1 MHLFDFDEKENDLS
15 PTRLYLGK
23 ILIVDEA
30 KSTLQNL
37 IELLREAAHTV
48 DVCTEP
54 TLVLEMAIADP
65 PDLIIS
71 NISITESEGCDLCD
85 RLKSHPSTQNIPFIA
100 ISTAND
106 HQAKATAFEA
116 GANDYIATPFDPKE
130 VLLRVKNHLRT
141 RALYLQLAKQNR
153 ILQTEIIMRHHAEQK
168 LKLAEEKFRKAFYS
182 SPNPSTITLLSDGTH
197 IEVNDNFCESTGY
210 TREEILG
217 RSAVELG
224 LWVNIDAR
232 EELFQLIRNGQKV
245 HNHEFEF
252 CTKHGKIRTAILS
265 CEIINIDGQECL
277 LSLSNDITER
287 KQAESRLK
295 VANRTLQTLADL
307 DGLTKIANRRR
318 FDSYL
323 KYHWEKAQHEDLNLT
338 LFLCDVDHFK
348 AYNDHYGHLQGD
360 ACLMQLA
367 KILRTRMP
375 SPTDLVA
382 RYGGEEFAIILPGR
396 SPSEGAEIVQHI
408 WQTIQETNLLHAAS
422 PTAEFVTVSFGGC
435 TFIPSGTVHTARQLI
450 GRADEA
456 LYQAKQQGRNRV
468 IFCEM
473 EGIKPVGFP

>member
-1 MHLFDFDEKENDLS
+1 VVHLFDFDEKENDLN

-23 ILIVDEA
+23 ILIVDET
-30 KSTLQNL
+30 KNNLRGL

-48 DVCTEP
+48 DVCTET

-71 NISITESEGCDLCD
+71 NICITESEGCDLCD
-85 RLKSHPSTQNIPFIA
+85 RLNSHPTTQNIPFIA
-100 ISTAND
+100 ISTSDD
-106 HQAKATAFEA
+106 HQAKAAAFEA
-116 GANDYIATPFDPKE
+116 GANDYITTPFDAKE

-153 ILQTEIIMRHHAEQK
+153 TLQTEIIMRHHAEQK

-182 SPNPSTITLLSDGTH
+182 SPNPSTITLLDDGAH
-197 IEVNDNFCESTGY
+197 IEVNDSFCELTGH
-210 TREEILG
+210 TREEIHG

-224 LWVNIDAR
+224 LWVNIDDR
-232 EELFQLIRNGQKV
+232 EQLFQLIRSGQKV
-245 HNHEFEF
+245 KNHEFEF

-287 KQAESRLK
+287 KQAESELI
-295 VANRTLQTLADL
+295 VVNRKLRTLADL

-323 KYHWEKAQHEDLNLT
+323 KYHWEKSQQEGLNLT
-338 LFLCDVDHFK
+338 LFICDVDHFK

-360 ACLMQLA
+360 ACLIQLA
-367 KILRTRMP
+367 KVLRTRVS

-396 SPSEGAEIVQHI
+396 SPAEGREIVQHI
-408 WQTIQETNLLHAAS
+408 WQAIQETNLPHAAS
-422 PTAEFVTVSFGGC
+422 PTAAFVTVSFGGC
-435 TFIPSGTVHTARQLI
+435 SFIPGGTVHTARQLI
-450 GRADEA
+450 GRADAA

-468 IFCEM
+468 LFSDLETY
-473 EGIKPVGFP
+473 

>member
-1 MHLFDFDEKENDLS
+1 MVHLFDFDEKGNDLS

-23 ILIVDEA
+23 ILIVDET
-30 KSTLQNL
+30 KNNLGSL
-37 IELLREAAHTV
+37 IELLREAGHAV
-48 DVCTEP
+48 DICTEAN
-54 TLVLEMAIADP
+54 LVLEMAIADP
-65 PDLIIS
+65 LDLIIS
-71 NISITESEGCDLCD
+71 NLCMTETEGYDLCD
-85 RLKSHPSTQNIPFIA
+85 RLKSHPQVQNIPFIA
-100 ISTAND
+100 ISATD
-106 HQAKATAFEA
+106 DLQAKATAFEV
-116 GANDYIATPFDPKE
+116 GANDYITTPFEAKE

-141 RALYLQLAKQNR
+141 QALYRQLAQQNR
-153 ILQTEIIMRHHAEQK
+153 ILQTEIIMRHHAEQQS
-168 LKLAEEKFRKAFYS
+168 KLAEEKFTKAFYS
-182 SPNPSTITLLSDGTH
+182 SPNPSTITLLSDGKH
-197 IEVNDNFCESTGY
+197 IEVNNSFCRLTGY
-210 TREEILG
+210 TEKEILG

-224 LWVNIDAR
+224 LWVNIDDR
-232 EELFQLIRNGQKV
+232 EELFEIIRSGRQV
-245 HNHEFEF
+245 QNHEFEF

-265 CEIINIDGQECL
+265 CEIIQIDGQECL

-287 KQAESRLK
+287 KQAESKLK
-295 VANRTLQTLADL
+295 VANHTLQRLADL

-323 KYHWEKAQHEDLNLT
+323 KYHWEKAQQEGLNLT

-396 SPSEGAEIVQHI
+396 SPTEGKEIVQHI
-408 WQTIQETNLLHAAS
+408 WQAIQATNLPHAAS

-435 TFIPSGTVHTARQLI
+435 AFIPNGSVRTARQLI
-450 GRADEA
+450 GQADEA
-456 LYQAKQQGRNRV
+456 LYQAKQQGRNRMLFSDLK
-468 IFCEM
+468 I
-473 EGIKPVGFP
+473 

>member
-1 MHLFDFDEKENDLS
+1 MVHLFDFDEKENDLS

-23 ILIVDEA
+23 ILIVEGA
-30 KSTLQNL
+30 KNNLRSL
-37 IELLREAAHTV
+37 IELLRGASHAV
-48 DVCTEP
+48 DVCPEP
-54 TLVLEMAIADP
+54 TLALEMAIADP

-71 NISITESEGCDLCD
+71 NICMAESEGCDLCD
-85 RLKSHPSTQNIPFIA
+85 RLKSHPTTQNIPFIA
-100 ISTAND
+100 ISTSDA

-182 SPNPSTITLLSDGTH
+182 SPNPATITLLSNGTH
-197 IEVNDNFCESTGY
+197 IEVNDNFCELTGY

-224 LWVNIDAR
+224 LWVNIDDR
-232 EELFQLIRNGQKV
+232 EELFEIIRSGRKV
-245 HNHEFEF
+245 QNHEFEF
-252 CTKHGKIRTAILS
+252 CTKRGKIRTAILS

-287 KQAESRLK
+287 KQAESDLM
-295 VANRTLQTLADL
+295 VVNRTLRTLADL

-323 KYHWEKAQHEDLNLT
+323 KYHWEKAQQEDFNLT

-367 KILRTRMP
+367 KIFRTRML

-396 SPSEGAEIVQHI
+396 SPAEGMEIVQHI
-408 WQTIQETNLLHAAS
+408 WQTIQESNLPHATS
-422 PTAEFVTVSFGGC
+422 PTAKFVTVSFGGC
-435 TFIPSGTVHTARQLI
+435 AFIPGGTVHTARQLI

-468 IFCEM
+468 IFCDLEAM
-473 EGIKPVGFP
+473 ET